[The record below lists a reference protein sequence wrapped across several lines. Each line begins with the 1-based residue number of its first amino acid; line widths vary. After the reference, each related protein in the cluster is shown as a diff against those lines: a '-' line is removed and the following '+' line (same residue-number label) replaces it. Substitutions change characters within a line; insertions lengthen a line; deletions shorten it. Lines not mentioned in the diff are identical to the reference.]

1 MNLGANVGVVDNDDV
16 KINFFPNPAKYYI
29 NLEIDNNLNS
39 FYEIIDMRGETLL
52 SGTFLNTVQIDFKNL
67 SNGSYF
73 IKVKNSSKSY
83 TKKLSIL
90 R

>member
-1 MNLGANVGVVDNDDV
+1 MNLGANVGVADNNDV
-16 KINFFPNPAKYYI
+16 KINFYPNPAKYHM
-29 NLEIDNNLNS
+29 NLEINNDLNS
-39 FYEIIDMRGETLL
+39 FYEIIDVRGKTLL

-73 IKVKNSSKSY
+73 IKVKNSFKTY
-83 TKKLSIL
+83 TKKLSIV